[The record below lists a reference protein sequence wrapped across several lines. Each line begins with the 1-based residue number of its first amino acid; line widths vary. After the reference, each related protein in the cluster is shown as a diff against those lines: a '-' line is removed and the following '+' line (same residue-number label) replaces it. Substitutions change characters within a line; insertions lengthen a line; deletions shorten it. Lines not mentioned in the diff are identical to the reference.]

1 MAFDDDL
8 ARRVREM
15 LAEQPALRERKMFG
29 GLAFLLAGNMCCAI
43 LGDELLVRV
52 GPERYPAALAQPYAR
67 IRSLAGRTMTGVV
80 VVAPAGLASDE
91 ALQSWVMQGVAYA
104 MSLPPKA

>member
-1 MAFDDDL
+1 MAFDDNL

-29 GLAFLLAGNMCCAI
+29 GLAFMLAGNMCCAI

-52 GPERYPAALAQPYAR
+52 GPERYPEALAQPYAQ
-67 IRSLAGRTMTGVV
+67 IRLLAGRTMKGVV
-80 VVAPAGLASDE
+80 VVAP
-91 ALQSWVMQGVAYA
+91 QG
-104 MSLPPKA
+104 SRRTKPCSRG

>member
-1 MAFDDDL
+1 MAFDDNL

-29 GLAFLLAGNMCCAI
+29 GLAFMLAGNMCCAI

-52 GPERYPAALAQPYAR
+52 GPERYHEALAQPYAR
-67 IRSLAGRTMTGVV
+67 IRTVN
-80 VVAPAGLASDE
+80 DFQN
-91 ALQSWVMQGVAYA
+91 ALRITRGKIH
-104 MSLPPKA
+104 P